1 MGIGR
6 LVSSTNVTGSSAEDA
21 FLKLLTYK
29 NNNGPKMEPCNTHN
43 ISLDNIQFY
52 NFYWF
57 NVLYKWFKSNC

>member
-6 LVSSTNVTGSSAEDA
+6 LVTSTNVTGSSTEDA

-29 NNNGPKMEPCNTHN
+29 NNSGPKMEPCNTHN

-52 NFYWF
+52 NFYRL
-57 NVLYKWFKSNC
+57 NLLYKWFKNNF